1 MQKGKASIIFDR
13 APYIF
18 SAASIVGQKEGEGPL
33 GSCFDQ
39 IEADPMFGQKNWE
52 AAESEL
58 QRRTAL
64 LNLEKGGY
72 RREDVRYLFAGDLL
86 GQSVA
91 TSFGVMELEI
101 PLFGLYG
108 ACSTMGEALG
118 LAAMTVSGGF
128 ADSAM
133 ALASSHFASA
143 ERQFRFPLAYGN
155 QRPFSTTWTVTGC
168 GCALVGSGEW
178 GKAQKKTAPK
188 AKIAGF
194 TPGKIVDMQ
203 IHDSMNMGAAMAM
216 AAVDTILR
224 NFRDLQVDQSY
235 YDKII
240 TGDLGI
246 VGQKIVFKFM
256 ERAGYDVRGIHM
268 DCGMKIFD
276 ASTQDTH
283 SGGSGC
289 GCAAVTLCSYILPK
303 IQDGTWK
310 RVLFLPT
317 GALLSQISFNEEQ
330 SVPGISHGVILEHV
344 ESASCGAEENA
355 AKRIPSGRGY
365 EKGGKER

>member
-86 GQSVA
+86 GQSGA

-118 LAAMTVSGGF
+118 LAAMTVRGGF

-188 AKIAGF
+188 AKIAG
-194 TPGKIVDMQ
+194 
-203 IHDSMNMGAAMAM
+203 
-216 AAVDTILR
+216 
-224 NFRDLQVDQSY
+224 
-235 YDKII
+235 
-240 TGDLGI
+240 
-246 VGQKIVFKFM
+246 
-256 ERAGYDVRGIHM
+256 
-268 DCGMKIFD
+268 
-276 ASTQDTH
+276 
-283 SGGSGC
+283 
-289 GCAAVTLCSYILPK
+289 
-303 IQDGTWK
+303 
-310 RVLFLPT
+310 
-317 GALLSQISFNEEQ
+317 
-330 SVPGISHGVILEHV
+330 
-344 ESASCGAEENA
+344 
-355 AKRIPSGRGY
+355 
-365 EKGGKER
+365 